1 MKRFKRIL
9 VFAGTDTPESAI
21 TRAAKLAV
29 ENNASLTLMDV
40 VKPLPRALGMMT
52 DIAKPAELEHLVAQV
67 KRDLFLFRKRKFVV
81 SPTERPSAPL
91 LQQMYSRE
99 STRAVHM
106 KFRRQANNI
115 PHSSYRFNR

>member
-81 SPTERPSAPL
+81 SPTERPSAPS